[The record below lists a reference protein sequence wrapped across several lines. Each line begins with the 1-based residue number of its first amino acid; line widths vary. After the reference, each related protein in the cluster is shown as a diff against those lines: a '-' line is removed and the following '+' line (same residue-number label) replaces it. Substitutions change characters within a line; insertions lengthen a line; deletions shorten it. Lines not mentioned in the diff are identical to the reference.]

1 MATKNKSNKFD
12 AKLNL
17 ENKVDQVLSGLEYS
31 FSALLQERIT
41 EVFNQNDAVFKDFCE
56 WIFSPEGSKYLS
68 DSNLSSAYLLKEL
81 LTTCLSQFD
90 DDLRNGSYSSISD
103 TASYYFNPSHE
114 TIDYKWNEFNFL
126 K

>member
-1 MATKNKSNKFD
+1 MVTKNKSNKFD
-12 AKLNL
+12 AKLSL
-17 ENKVDQVLSGLEYS
+17 EDKVDQVLSGLEYS
-31 FSALLQERIT
+31 FSVLLQERIT
-41 EVFNQNDAVFKDFCE
+41 EVFNPNDAVFKDFCK
-56 WIFSPEGSKYLS
+56 WIFSPEGSNYLS

-103 TASYYFNPSHE
+103 TASYYFDPSHE
-114 TIDYKWNEFNFL
+114 IIDYKWNDFNLL